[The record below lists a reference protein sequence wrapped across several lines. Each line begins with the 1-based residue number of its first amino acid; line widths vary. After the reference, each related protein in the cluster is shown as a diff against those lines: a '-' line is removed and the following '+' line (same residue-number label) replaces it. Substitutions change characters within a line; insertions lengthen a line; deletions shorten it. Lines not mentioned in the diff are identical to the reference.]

1 MTFFVSEKFQRTY
14 EFDTE
19 NTCYKFV
26 IKLHP
31 LVMLLQFIL
40 LCCVC
45 ILSTL
50 PLQGVLLLVCN
61 SLRISE
67 IDNVSCAIAM

>member
-14 EFDTE
+14 EFDIE

-31 LVMLLQFIL
+31 LVTLLQFIL
-40 LCCVC
+40 LWCVC

-50 PLQGVLLLVCN
+50 PLQDVPLLVCN
-61 SLRISE
+61 SLHISE
-67 IDNVSCAIAM
+67 IDNVTCAIAM